1 LGFIDKREVNVTS
14 CTKTVKLGAFYK
26 EYKESNIVRLKSKTF
41 KSNNN
46 ILNLIT

>member
-1 LGFIDKREVNVTS
+1 VADKTS
-14 CTKTVKLGAFYK
+14 YTKVVKAGAFYK
-26 EYKESNIVRLKSKTF
+26 EYEGGNTVRLKSKTF